1 MSRKWASRDS
11 LPKEDLLKAILRG
24 ALGAKVV
31 GDEPLGQYTSFK
43 VGGPAEWFFRAD
55 NANQLQEA
63 VEVGRRAELP
73 IRIIGGGSNVLVS
86 DQGVKGFVILNKSK
100 RFFVRPSRG
109 GMRLVADSGVSMPYL
124 AGMLAKRGIAGL
136 EWFIGVPGTIGGG
149 VVQNAGAW
157 GGEIRDRLVSVQ
169 WLTYDNEV
177 ETVPADELDL
187 SYRHSV
193 VHDMPPDERPV
204 VLRATFQLERDDPDA
219 VRKRV
224 RYYTMRRT
232 TSQPRAASG
241 GSTFKNPPGDY
252 AGRLIDE
259 AGLKGYQIGGA
270 TFSETHANFIVNTGD
285 ATAADIQ
292 ALIELAR
299 ERVREQF
306 GIELELEIE
315 RIGIWDDESAGN
327 DGAAAE
333 SENDSVERTGDDVE
347 DDEDA

>member
-1 MSRKWASRDS
+1 MTRKWASRDS

-24 ALGAKVV
+24 ALGAKAVR
-31 GDEPLGQYTSFK
+31 DEPIGQYTSFK
-43 VGGPAEWFFRAD
+43 VGGPAEWFFRSD
-55 NANQLQEA
+55 NSDQLREA

-73 IRIIGGGSNVLVS
+73 IRVIGGGSNVLVS
-86 DQGVKGFVILNKSK
+86 DRGVDGFVILNKSK

-109 GMRLVADSGVSMPYL
+109 GMRLVVDSGVSMPYL
-124 AGMLAKRGIAGL
+124 AGMLARRGVAGL
-136 EWFIGVPGTIGGG
+136 EWLIGVPGTIGGA

-169 WLTYDNEV
+169 WLTHENEV
-177 ETVPADELDL
+177 ETVPVENLGL

-193 VHDMPPDERPV
+193 IHDMSPTERPV

-241 GSTFKNPPGDY
+241 GSTFKNPPGNY

-259 AGLKGYQIGGA
+259 AGLKGHQIGGA
-270 TFSETHANFIVNTGD
+270 EFSETHANFIVNTGD
-285 ATAADIQ
+285 ATAEDIY

-299 ERVREQF
+299 ERVHEQF
-306 GIELELEIE
+306 GVELELEVE
-315 RIGIWDDESAGN
+315 RIGRWDDEPAEVEDEGSDISA
-327 DGAAAE
+327 DT
-333 SENDSVERTGDDVE
+333 DDDTGDDV
-347 DDEDA
+347 